1 MNRHYDPRRLHVVSG
16 KPLAP
21 LLSTPMSIATPNL
34 LDPDMGFFYVT
45 VPDDDLWQLNRI
57 HWLFQNLTGIFPP
70 IEVHVQLLPDSPYE
84 LAASYASA
92 QDVLLRADTIESVPI
107 YGTGPIQPT
116 SRVTVAS
123 RALDSSFVMDSG
135 YWAQN
140 IRIGRIGGGQV
151 LAGSVFKMAFSGWRI
166 KKEYLLG

>member
-34 LDPDMGFFYVT
+34 LDPDMGFFYIT
-45 VPDDDLWQLNRI
+45 VADDELWQLVRI
-57 HWLFQNLTGIFPP
+57 HWLFKNLTDIFPA
-70 IEVHVQLLPDSPYE
+70 IETQVQLLPDGPYE
-84 LAASYASA
+84 LAASYASVH
-92 QDVLLRADTIESVPI
+92 DVLLRADTIESVPI
-107 YGTGPIQPT
+107 YGTNLIQPS

-123 RALDSSFVMDSG
+123 RALDSSFVMDGSFWG
-135 YWAQN
+135 QN
-140 IRIGRIGGGQV
+140 IRLGRAEGGQV
-151 LAGSVFKMAFSGWRI
+151 IAGSVFKMAFSGWRI